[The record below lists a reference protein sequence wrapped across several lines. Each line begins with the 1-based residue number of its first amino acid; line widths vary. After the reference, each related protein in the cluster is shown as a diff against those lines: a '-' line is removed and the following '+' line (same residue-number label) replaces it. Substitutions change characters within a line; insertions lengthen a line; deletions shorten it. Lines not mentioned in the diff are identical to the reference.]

1 MKRCGLLVLLAALL
15 LAAPAGAQE
24 FSPFLFKDMVDWRLY
39 PEVAVEQN
47 PSVILDIERLTL
59 FPTLD
64 ISMSGYK
71 SEDTRPEGHPLEG
84 GTDSYKEREIDP
96 FVGIEGYIPIGEN
109 MAAGGM
115 LSFDPYRWKEEEEW
129 KDYGAYA
136 AVEDVTE
143 EDENKYRTIRGGGA
157 FATGLWPVELGAALF
172 FSNYKDPAEEE
183 YNQISGDPATTETYT
198 TELFN
203 GIEKRNIFGG
213 AVGARYTRDAM
224 TAGLGVTLSIQ
235 TEDLSEWLIAVD
247 KNLDGFDESIVDYE
261 EYLTST
267 EPWGLGL
274 PYYDYLDETKTTVLA
289 VYPSLT
295 YELSPTIMLIATGF
309 WIPLAKESETYY
321 LRTTSTDKS
330 ETTGEYN
337 YGFRT
342 GGLMG
347 GVELRP
353 SASLAV
359 RVGLGYEHY
368 GFKFSQEI
376 LDATGSS
383 TFDPNNKDKYTEVA
397 YGVGTGPD
405 NDEVIWDAG
414 LIPTKSSEND
424 IVFLTGAKWNPAD
437 NVQLFGN
444 ATLDFM
450 FWRDVYHVYDT
461 DNNVVWEEV
470 DKGRGLDWTLDA
482 LFGLAVRLS
491 ERLVIA
497 TTAEG
502 IYSEGYTIGWKDSLP
517 ESSSPIP
524 VGTAVDLTEGS
535 VFDFTLTISGA
546 LEL

>member
-59 FPTLD
+59 FPTFD

-71 SEDTRPEGHPLEG
+71 LEYTHPEGHALER
-84 GTDSYKEREIDP
+84 GTDSYKQREIDP
-96 FVGIEGYIPIGEN
+96 FVDIEGYIPIGEN

-129 KDYGAYA
+129 KDFNFAGQ
-136 AVEDVTE
+136 DMTE
-143 EDENKYRTIRGGGA
+143 EDENKKRTIQAGGA
-157 FATGLWPVELGAALF
+157 FATGLWPVELGAAIF
-172 FSNYKDPAEEE
+172 FSNEKDPAEEE
-183 YNQISGDPATTETYT
+183 FNQISGNPATTETYT
-198 TELFN
+198 TEISN
-203 GIEKRNIFGG
+203 DIEKINIFGG
-213 AVGARYTRDAM
+213 AVGARYPRDAM

-235 TEDLSEWLIAVD
+235 TDDSSEGLIAVD
-247 KNLDGFDESIVDYE
+247 KNSDGFDESIVDYE
-261 EYLTST
+261 EFATST
-267 EPWGLGL
+267 EPWGGGL
-274 PYYDYLDETKTTVLA
+274 PYYDYLDEIKTTVLM

-309 WIPLAKESETYY
+309 WVPLAKTSDTWY

-330 ETTGEYN
+330 ETTGEYSF
-337 YGFRT
+337 GLQT

-368 GFKFSQEI
+368 GFKFSQED

-383 TFDPNNKDKYTEVA
+383 TFDPNNKDKYEEVA

-405 NDEVIWDAG
+405 NDDVIWDAW
-414 LIPTKSSEND
+414 IPTKSSEND
-424 IVFLTGAKWNPAD
+424 IVFLTGAKWNPAE

-491 ERLVIA
+491 ERFVIA

-535 VFDFTLTISGA
+535 DFDFTLTISGA